1 MTNNKL
7 INKLPRRIKDVVV
20 PKLKKVAL
28 TSLFATALAFG
39 IPTSPIASESLT
51 TVYYVYLQ
59 NEYIGTIS
67 NMNVVNE
74 VVEEKMEK
82 LQEEYKN
89 YDLSLGSQLSYI
101 PEQVFRSTANDQSV
115 IQTLE
120 SELKPQV
127 ESTAV
132 VIGDSPAVYLENEE
146 QAKHVIQSLKL
157 RYVTKEELAE
167 LEFRQKSPNIS
178 LPPLKKNE
186 SRILDVYFSENVT
199 TTTEKIEPTKILSVV
214 DAVKL
219 IRKGTLEEKKYL
231 VQEGD
236 VLGSIADEHNLT
248 LKQII
253 KLNPGLTEESLLQI
267 GQEVNVT
274 VPKPLVTVFVD
285 KEVNKREKIAYQKE
299 VTETDSMFKG
309 DIKVKQKG
317 QEGLRAVTYVI
328 SQQNG
333 QTVKRQTVKE
343 DILVNPVKKVVLR
356 GTKVIPS
363 RGEGSFSWPTSG
375 GYVSSQMGYRWSRMH
390 KGIDIARPSDRSIK
404 TVDNGVVVSAGWDGG
419 YGNKIVVDHQNG
431 YRTVYAHLSSI
442 DVSVGQTVP
451 KGSQIGLMGST
462 GDSTGVHLHF
472 EVYKNGALVNP
483 LTLLR

>member
-7 INKLPRRIKDVVV
+7 INNLPRRIKDVIV
-20 PKLKKVAL
+20 PKFKKVAL
-28 TSLFATALAFG
+28 TSLFATTLAFG
-39 IPTSPIASESLT
+39 VSSSPIASESLT
-51 TVYYVYLQ
+51 TVYYVYLH
-59 NEYIGTIS
+59 NEYIGTVS
-67 NMNVVNE
+67 NINVVNE
-74 VVEEKMEK
+74 VVEDKLEK
-82 LQEEYKN
+82 LQEEYNN
-89 YDLSLGSQLSYI
+89 YDLSLGTQLSYI

-127 ESTAV
+127 ESAAI

-146 QAKHVIQSLKL
+146 QANHVIQSLKL
-157 RYVTKEELAE
+157 RYVTKEQLAE
-167 LEFRQKSPNIS
+167 LEFRQKSPNIA

-186 SRILDVYFSENVT
+186 SRILDVYFSEKVST
-199 TTTEKIEPTKILSVV
+199 KTEKIEPDKILSVV
-214 DAVKL
+214 EAVKF
-219 IRKGTLEEKKYL
+219 IRKGTLEEKKYM

-236 VLGSIADEHNLT
+236 VLGSIANDHNLT
-248 LKQII
+248 LEQII
-253 KLNPGLTEESLLQI
+253 KLNPGLTENSLLQI

-274 VPKPLVTVFVD
+274 VPKPLVSVFVD

-317 QEGLRAVTYVI
+317 KEGLRAVTYVI

-333 QTVKRQTVKE
+333 HTTKKQTVKE

-363 RGEGSFSWPTSG
+363 RGEGNFSWPTSG

-442 DVSVGQTVP
+442 EVSVGQTVP
-451 KGSQIGLMGST
+451 KGSQIGVMGST